1 MMMAACAAKALVTT
15 QNELPLPK
23 SYKHAAAAKPAATK
37 PSTKNK
43 ATKPATSK
51 TAHSPAASVKPA
63 AKSAAKA
70 TTKSSAKG
78 AAKSRRTTATHRK
91 VAHRPLNTKQ
101 KAQSDRLRKAFV
113 SSEQLRPMA
122 QQLAQYR
129 TPAGYAGVRSYA
141 MTHTGDAAVAAW
153 LALGHAH
160 LADKQYPEAAL
171 AFAKMRT
178 QAGMLADYIDFLGA
192 QAELGANNPE
202 QCLFLLRG
210 FQAKYPDSIFNVQVP
225 ALAANAS
232 LKLLDPQG
240 ALRALN
246 AAAGTAAATRLD
258 YLSALAKAQL
268 LSGQRE
274 AAIRSYRRIY
284 TNYPLSGESQDARS
298 QLAKMDAFGTL
309 TAADQ
314 RAHAD
319 ALYRAGRYAEASD
332 EYSRL
337 AETAGAANSYRALAA
352 LNSLKAKRLTLQD
365 AASLPDTNDN
375 NGALRLYLLMELAR
389 NREDLSEQ
397 QQLVEQLKARFPES
411 QWLAEALYSSGNM
424 YMLRKD
430 YAHAV
435 EYYSQLATGFPQ
447 NTNAEAAHWRA
458 GWWSYRQ
465 GQYELAA
472 KYFDQHLQLF
482 PGSKQTA
489 AALYWRGKIYADV
502 EHQPERAATYYNAV
516 VRGYQHFF
524 YALQARQRLMELG
537 NVTPAPGLDWVH
549 APDAP
554 VLSDDVPQ
562 DDPHV
567 VKAHLLSNAGLN
579 EFIPQEISASEG
591 SSQWGAYAEAEI
603 YNSYGEAYRA
613 MRVMKRAIPNYASL
627 PITALP
633 MAYWHTLFPQPYWT
647 TLTADAG
654 KYNLDPVMVASL
666 IRQES
671 EFNPA
676 VISHANAYGLMQM
689 LPSVG
694 RQMAKADGMGAI
706 DPSQLLNPDTNLR
719 LGIRYLK
726 QTLDKFG
733 GVPEYAFA
741 AYNAGDDRVVDW
753 RAAGNYRSM
762 DEFVESIPF
771 TETREYVQAILR
783 NEQIYREI
791 QANNSA
797 K

>member
-1 MMMAACAAKALVTT
+1 MMIVVGAAKALVAT

-23 SYKHAAAAKPAATK
+23 SYRKAAPAKSAPTK
-37 PSTKNK
+37 PSTIKK
-43 ATKPATSK
+43 ATKPAASK
-51 TAHSPAASVKPA
+51 TTHSTATKPA
-63 AKSAAKA
+63 TRTPPQARAR
-70 TTKSSAKG
+70 TTTRSQ
-78 AAKSRRTTATHRK
+78 RTTAKHRK
-91 VAHRPLNTKQ
+91 VAHKPLNTKQ

-113 SSEQLRPMA
+113 SSAQLRPMA

-129 TPAGYAGVRSYA
+129 TPAAYAGVRSYA
-141 MTHTGDAAVAAW
+141 MAHTGDAAVAAW

-171 AFAKMRT
+171 ALAKLRA

-192 QAELGANNPE
+192 QAELGSNNPQ

-210 FQAKYPDSIFNVQVP
+210 FQAKYPESIFNAQVP

-232 LKLLDPQG
+232 LKLEDTQG
-240 ALRALN
+240 ALRTLN
-246 AAAGTAAATRLD
+246 AASGTSAATRLD
-258 YLSALAKAQL
+258 YLTALAKAQQ
-268 LSGQRE
+268 LSGLRE
-274 AAIRSYRRIY
+274 AAIRSYRHIY
-284 TNYPLSGESQDARS
+284 TNFPLSSESQDARS
-298 QLAKMDAFGTL
+298 QLAKLDALGTL
-309 TAADQ
+309 TVADQ

-319 ALYRAGRYAEASD
+319 ALYKAGRYAEASD
-332 EYSRL
+332 EYGRL
-337 AETAGAANSYRALAA
+337 AETAGEANSYRALSA
-352 LNSLKAKRLTLQD
+352 LNSLKAKRLTLQE
-365 AASLPDTNDN
+365 AESLPDTNDN

-389 NREDLSEQ
+389 NRDDLGEQ
-397 QQLVEQLKARFPES
+397 QQLVEQLKARFPQS
-411 QWLAEALYSSGNM
+411 QWLSEALYSSGNM

-435 EYYSQLATGFPQ
+435 EYYSQLASSFPQ
-447 NTNAEAAHWRA
+447 STNAEAAHWRA

-482 PGSKQTA
+482 PGGKETA
-489 AALYWRGKIYADV
+489 AALYWRGRICADV
-502 EHQPERAATYYNAV
+502 EHQPARAAAYYNAV

-524 YALQARQRLMELG
+524 YAQQARQRLAELG
-537 NVTPAPGLDWVH
+537 NVTPTPELEWVH

-554 VLSDDVPQ
+554 VLSDDVPE

-567 VKAHLLSNAGLN
+567 VKAHLLANAGLN
-579 EFIPQEISASEG
+579 EYIPQEISASEG
-591 SSQWGAYAEAEI
+591 SSEWGAFAEAEI

-627 PITALP
+627 PMTALP

-647 TLTADAG
+647 TLTAEAG

-671 EFNPA
+671 EFNPT

-694 RQMAKADGMGAI
+694 HQMAKAEGMGSI
-706 DPSQLLNPDTNLR
+706 DTAQLLNPDTNLR

-733 GVPEYAFA
+733 GVQEYAFA
-741 AYNAGDDRVVDW
+741 AYNAGDDRVADW
-753 RAAGNYRSM
+753 KSTGNYHGM

-783 NEQIYREI
+783 NEQFYREI
-791 QANNSA
+791 QANDPA